1 MIEQE
6 NALAA
11 PKSQRNI
18 AHALLVSTR
27 PKQWVKNLLVFAAP
41 IAAGSIANTR
51 IIGPAIIAFLS
62 FTLVASGIYLLND
75 VIDVE
80 RDKSHPRKS
89 ARPIASGE
97 VPIPL
102 AIGTAVI
109 STIIGLTIAFIFA
122 NTDLGI
128 VVTIYLVMNIA
139 YSTYLKHEPVI
150 DILTVALGFL
160 LRAIAGGVADHVPL
174 SNWFVI
180 VAAFSSLFV
189 VIGKRYAETQLLG
202 DGASAHRASL
212 GKYPLEF
219 LNYARTLSSGVA
231 ITAYC
236 LWAFEKGA
244 SAPKGALW
252 IESSILFFV
261 AAILRYALLVDQGQ
275 GGAPEDVLMSD
286 RLLQVIGAIWMIVL
300 IIGIYLSR

>member
-1 MIEQE
+1 ME
-6 NALAA
+6 NALASLK
-11 PKSQRNI
+11 PQRNV
-18 AHALLVSTR
+18 ANALLISTR
-27 PKQWVKNLLVFAAP
+27 PKQWIKNLLVFAAP
-41 IAAGSIANTR
+41 IAAGSITNTK
-51 IIGPAIIAFLS
+51 IIGPAIIAFFS

-75 VIDVE
+75 VIDVD
-80 RDKSHPRKS
+80 RDKSHPKKS
-89 ARPIASGE
+89 TRPIAAGQ

-102 AIGTAVI
+102 AMAVAVV
-109 STIIGLTIAFIFA
+109 SAAIGLTMSFAFAA
-122 NTDLGI
+122 NPDLGI
-128 VVTIYLVMNIA
+128 VVTIYLLMNIA
-139 YSTYLKHEPVI
+139 YSNFLKHEPVI
-150 DILTVALGFL
+150 DILIVALGFL

-180 VAAFSSLFV
+180 VTAFSSLFIV
-189 VIGKRYAETQLLG
+189 VGKRYSETQLLG
-202 DGASAHRASL
+202 EDASTHRASL
-212 GKYPLEF
+212 GKYPIEF

-261 AAILRYALLVDQGQ
+261 AAILRYALLVDQGH
-275 GGAPEDVLMSD
+275 GGAPEDILLSD

>member
-1 MIEQE
+1 MTEME
-6 NALAA
+6 NALAS
-11 PKSQRNI
+11 PKPQRNV
-18 AHALLVSTR
+18 AYALLISTR

-41 IAAGSIANTR
+41 IAAGSITNTK
-51 IIGPAIIAFLS
+51 IIGPAIIAFLA

-80 RDKSHPRKS
+80 RDKSHPKKS
-89 ARPIASGE
+89 TRPIASGQ

-102 AIGTAVI
+102 AMVVAVV
-109 STIIGLTIAFIFA
+109 SAVIGLTVSFVFA

-128 VVTIYLVMNIA
+128 VVTIYLLMNIA
-139 YSTYLKHEPVI
+139 YSNFLKHEPVI

-189 VIGKRYAETQLLG
+189 VVGKRYSETQLLG
-202 DGASAHRASL
+202 EDASTHRASL
-212 GKYPLEF
+212 GKYPVEF

-261 AAILRYALLVDQGQ
+261 AAMLRYALLVDQGH
-275 GGAPEDVLMSD
+275 GGAPEDVLLSD